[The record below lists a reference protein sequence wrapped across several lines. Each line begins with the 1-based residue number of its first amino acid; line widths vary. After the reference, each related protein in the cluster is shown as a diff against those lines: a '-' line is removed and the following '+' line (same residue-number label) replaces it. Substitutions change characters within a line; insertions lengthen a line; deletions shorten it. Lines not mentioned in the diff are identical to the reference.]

1 MNKTWSVF
9 QEMQKRNQQDSKQ
22 CSWTGVSSVL
32 PVWGFRWNFLL
43 CPVISPVLLFW
54 SFSRT
59 HWQTVFHMLS
69 ARSLADLSNI
79 VMGDACQFSSFP
91 SASVRE
97 KVYNCLIFAFI
108 KKVLILISVC
118 FAPFFL
124 PWFHC
129 TQAHFN
135 ECLRNAESLCH
146 SPGSRDWGIEV
157 EREIS
162 RYRLQDRAPYLLP
175 KYLELT
181 RCYYFT
187 AVKVK
192 MSVNS
197 FKISK
202 FKSRPCKAPLLTLVF
217 LKILKFSLS
226 KIV

>member
-1 MNKTWSVF
+1 MVCLPGDAKTKSARF
-9 QEMQKRNQQDSKQ
+9 QTVLLDRCKQ
-22 CSWTGVSSVL
+22 CSSCMGVSLKFPFVSCDFPCASVL
-32 PVWGFRWNFLL
+32 KLL
-43 CPVISPVLLFW
+43 SN
-54 SFSRT
+54 SS
-59 HWQTVFHMLS
+59 TVFHMLS
-69 ARSLADLSNI
+69 ARSLADLPNI
-79 VMGDACQFSSFP
+79 VMGDACPFSSFP

-97 KVYNCLIFAFI
+97 KVYNFLIFAFI

-118 FAPFFL
+118 FASFFL

-146 SPGSRDWGIEV
+146 SPGSLDWGIEV

-175 KYLELT
+175 KHLELT

-192 MSVNS
+192 MFVNS

-202 FKSRPCKAPLLTLVF
+202 FKSRLCKAPLLTLVF
-217 LKILKFSLS
+217 LKILKSSLS